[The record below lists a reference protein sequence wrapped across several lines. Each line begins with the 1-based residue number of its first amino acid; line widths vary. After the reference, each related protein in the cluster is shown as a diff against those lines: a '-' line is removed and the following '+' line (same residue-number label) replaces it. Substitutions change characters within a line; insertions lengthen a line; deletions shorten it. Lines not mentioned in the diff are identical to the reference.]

1 VIYIFKILKKKIEE
15 AIKKV
20 SGRIKEE
27 SEEEKRDLEKK
38 EKLEEAQKLEEKAE
52 EKEELEKSK
61 ESIEIIEKKK
71 EEIEEEKIIEE
82 KKEEE
87 IEKRIE
93 EKVKEVI
100 KEERKEKKEEKEEE
114 LKIKDIFEE
123 SKQFEKIFKE
133 EIPEK
138 KFEEKKEEK
147 PIEKKFK
154 EKEEKRGFI
163 PTFEKEI
170 KESDIEK
177 FRNDIIFDL
186 IEADV
191 ALDVAEKIFEDFKK
205 LIIGKK
211 VKITKVEENIKEA
224 FKETILNLLNIQE
237 IDIEEIIRKNKE
249 NGKVS
254 VIVFLGFNGSGKTTT
269 LAKIGY
275 MLKKK
280 GFSVV
285 FAAGDTFR
293 AASIEQIEEHA
304 NRLGIKLIKQK
315 YGADSTAVIYD
326 AVEHAKANKIDVVLA
341 DTAGRSHANINL
353 MDELK
358 KICRVIKPDL
368 KILVLDSLTGN
379 DVVEQAKRFD
389 NAVGVNGIIFTK
401 ADVYEKGGAIISA
414 VYTIRKPILF
424 LGTGQEYEDI
434 EKFDAKKIIENIFD

>member
-20 SGRIKEE
+20 SEKIKEAPK
-27 SEEEKRDLEKK
+27 EEEKELERIEEVQKKEEKKLAEEEKHKEEKEFIKEHEKK
-38 EKLEEAQKLEEKAE
+38 EEEKPE
-52 EKEELEKSK
+52 EKQEIEKKEEL
-61 ESIEIIEKKK
+61 
-71 EEIEEEKIIEE
+71 IEE
-82 KKEEE
+82 KKEIKKE
-87 IEKRIE
+87 IEKAKKILEEEKKAKIEKKIE
-93 EKVKEVI
+93 EKEF
-100 KEERKEKKEEKEEE
+100 EEILKKEK
-114 LKIKDIFEE
+114 
-123 SKQFEKIFKE
+123 
-133 EIPEK
+133 
-138 KFEEKKEEK
+138 
-147 PIEKKFK
+147 
-154 EKEEKRGFI
+154 EKRGFI
-163 PTFEKEI
+163 PIFEKEI

-186 IEADV
+186 IQADV
-191 ALDVAEKIFEDFKK
+191 ALDVAEKIFEDFKR
-205 LIIGKK
+205 LVIGKK

-224 FKETILNLLNIQE
+224 FKETIFNLLNLQE

-293 AASIEQIEEHA
+293 AASIEQIQEHA
-304 NRLGIKLIKQK
+304 NRLGINLIKQK

-368 KILVLDSLTGN
+368 KVLVLDALTGN

-389 NAVGVNGIIFTK
+389 NAVDVDGIIFTK
-401 ADVYEKGGAIISA
+401 TDVYEKGGAIISA

-424 LGTGQEYEDI
+424 LGKGQEYEDI
-434 EKFDAKKIIENIFD
+434 EKFDPKKVIENIFD

>member
-1 VIYIFKILKKKIEE
+1 MIYIFKILKKKIEE

-20 SGRIKEE
+20 SEKIKEAPK
-27 SEEEKRDLEKK
+27 EEEKELERIEEVQKKEEKKLAEEEKHKEEKEFIKEHEKK
-38 EKLEEAQKLEEKAE
+38 EEEKPE
-52 EKEELEKSK
+52 EKQEIEKKEEL
-61 ESIEIIEKKK
+61 
-71 EEIEEEKIIEE
+71 IEE
-82 KKEEE
+82 KKEIKKE
-87 IEKRIE
+87 IEKAKKILEEEKKAKIEKKIE
-93 EKVKEVI
+93 EKEF
-100 KEERKEKKEEKEEE
+100 EEILKKEK
-114 LKIKDIFEE
+114 
-123 SKQFEKIFKE
+123 
-133 EIPEK
+133 
-138 KFEEKKEEK
+138 
-147 PIEKKFK
+147 
-154 EKEEKRGFI
+154 EKRGFI
-163 PTFEKEI
+163 PIFEKEI

-186 IEADV
+186 IQADV
-191 ALDVAEKIFEDFKK
+191 ALDVAEKIFEDFKR
-205 LIIGKK
+205 LVIGKK

-224 FKETILNLLNIQE
+224 FKETIFNLLNLQE

-293 AASIEQIEEHA
+293 AASIEQIQEHA
-304 NRLGIKLIKQK
+304 NRLGINLIKQK

-368 KILVLDSLTGN
+368 KVLVLDALTGN

-389 NAVGVNGIIFTK
+389 NAVDVDGIIFTK
-401 ADVYEKGGAIISA
+401 TDVYEKGGAIISA

-424 LGTGQEYEDI
+424 LGKGQEYEDI
-434 EKFDAKKIIENIFD
+434 EKFDPKKVIENIFD

>member
-20 SGRIKEE
+20 SEKIKEAPK
-27 SEEEKRDLEKK
+27 EEEKELERIEEVQKKEEKKLAEEEKHKEEKEFIKEHEKK
-38 EKLEEAQKLEEKAE
+38 EEEKPE
-52 EKEELEKSK
+52 EKQEIEKKEEL
-61 ESIEIIEKKK
+61 
-71 EEIEEEKIIEE
+71 IEE
-82 KKEEE
+82 KKEIKKE
-87 IEKRIE
+87 IEKAKKILEEEKKAKIEKKIE
-93 EKVKEVI
+93 EKEF
-100 KEERKEKKEEKEEE
+100 EEILKKEK
-114 LKIKDIFEE
+114 
-123 SKQFEKIFKE
+123 
-133 EIPEK
+133 
-138 KFEEKKEEK
+138 
-147 PIEKKFK
+147 
-154 EKEEKRGFI
+154 EKRGFI
-163 PTFEKEI
+163 PIFEKEI

-186 IEADV
+186 IQADV
-191 ALDVAEKIFEDFKK
+191 ALDVAEKIFEDFKR
-205 LIIGKK
+205 LVIGKK

-224 FKETILNLLNIQE
+224 FKETIFNLLNLQE

-293 AASIEQIEEHA
+293 AASIEQIQEHA
-304 NRLGIKLIKQK
+304 NRLGINLIKQK

-326 AVEHAKANKIDVVLA
+326 AIEHAKANKIDVVLA

-368 KILVLDSLTGN
+368 KVLVLDALTGN

-389 NAVGVNGIIFTK
+389 NAVDVDGIIFTK
-401 ADVYEKGGAIISA
+401 TDVYEKGGAIISA

-424 LGTGQEYEDI
+424 LGKGQEYEDI
-434 EKFDAKKIIENIFD
+434 EKFDPKKVIENIFD

>member
-1 VIYIFKILKKKIEE
+1 MIYIFKILKKKIEE

-20 SGRIKEE
+20 SEKIKEAPK
-27 SEEEKRDLEKK
+27 EEEKELERIEEVQKKEEKKLAEEEKHKEEKEFIKEHEKK
-38 EKLEEAQKLEEKAE
+38 EEEKPE
-52 EKEELEKSK
+52 EKQEIEKKEEL
-61 ESIEIIEKKK
+61 
-71 EEIEEEKIIEE
+71 IEE
-82 KKEEE
+82 KKEIKKE
-87 IEKRIE
+87 IEKAKKILEEEKKAKIEKKIE
-93 EKVKEVI
+93 EKEF
-100 KEERKEKKEEKEEE
+100 EEILKKEK
-114 LKIKDIFEE
+114 
-123 SKQFEKIFKE
+123 
-133 EIPEK
+133 
-138 KFEEKKEEK
+138 
-147 PIEKKFK
+147 
-154 EKEEKRGFI
+154 EKRGFI
-163 PTFEKEI
+163 PIFEKEI

-186 IEADV
+186 IQADV
-191 ALDVAEKIFEDFKK
+191 ALDVAEKIFEDFKR
-205 LIIGKK
+205 LVIGKK

-224 FKETILNLLNIQE
+224 FKETIFNLLNLQE

-293 AASIEQIEEHA
+293 AASIEQIQEHA
-304 NRLGIKLIKQK
+304 NRLGINLIKQK

-326 AVEHAKANKIDVVLA
+326 AIEHAKANKIDVVLA

-368 KILVLDSLTGN
+368 KVLVLDALTGN

-389 NAVGVNGIIFTK
+389 NAVDVDGIIFTK
-401 ADVYEKGGAIISA
+401 TDVYEKGGAIISA

-424 LGTGQEYEDI
+424 LGKGQEYEDI
-434 EKFDAKKIIENIFD
+434 EKFDPKKVIENIFD

>member
-1 VIYIFKILKKKIEE
+1 MIYIFKILKKKIEDT
-15 AIKKV
+15 IKKV
-20 SGRIKEE
+20 SEKIR
-27 SEEEKRDLEKK
+27 SENVEDKKKVEEKEKF
-38 EKLEEAQKLEEKAE
+38 EEARIE
-52 EKEELEKSK
+52 EKEELEEK
-61 ESIEIIEKKK
+61 EKAPETIEKKK
-71 EEIEEEKIIEE
+71 T
-82 KKEEE
+82 E
-87 IEKRIE
+87 IEKIRE
-93 EKVKEVI
+93 EKEFVE
-100 KEERKEKKEEKEEE
+100 KEKKEEG
-114 LKIKDIFEE
+114 
-123 SKQFEKIFKE
+123 
-133 EIPEK
+133 
-138 KFEEKKEEK
+138 EEKKEPEIK
-147 PIEKKFK
+147 DFFEDKKAKSIEKISEK
-154 EKEEKRGFI
+154 EKDFLKEEKKEQEKKEEKRGFI
-163 PTFEKEI
+163 PRFEKEI
-170 KESDIEK
+170 KESDIERFK
-177 FRNDIIFDL
+177 NDIILDL

-211 VKITKVEENIKEA
+211 VSITKVEESIREA
-224 FKETILNLLNIQE
+224 FEETILKLLNPQGFE
-237 IDIEEIIRKNKE
+237 IEEIIRKNKE

-304 NRLGIKLIKQK
+304 NRLGIKVIKQK

-326 AVEHAKANKIDVVLA
+326 ALEHAKANKIDVVLA

-389 NAVGVNGIIFTK
+389 EAVNVDGIIFTK

-414 VYTIRKPILF
+414 AHTIRKPIIF
-424 LGTGQEYEDI
+424 LGTGQGYEDI
-434 EKFDAKKIIENIFD
+434 ENFDAKKIIKNIFY